1 MDKWQYFAPVCGWST
16 FADSSALS
24 AAFWMYLPEADWH
37 YINLVADSS
46 VWESRKDSSM
56 VRVHYMGENILELS
70 VQYGIAYELVLPI
83 LLQFKLVPVA
93 PAIELGV

>member
-1 MDKWQYFAPVCGWST
+1 
-16 FADSSALS
+16 
-24 AAFWMYLPEADWH
+24 MYLPEADWH

-56 VRVHYMGENILELS
+56 VRVHYTGENILELS

-83 LLQFKLVPVA
+83 LLQFKLVLVA